1 MFNFSDHRVTRTV
14 DLGRFGIRSGAVG
27 ELWSGAELAVLDG
40 WLRVQIPAHGNCLLR
55 L

>member
-1 MFNFSDHRVTRTV
+1 MFNFADHPVTRSV
-14 DLGRFGIRSGAVG
+14 DLGRFGVRSGAAG

-40 WLRVQIPAHGNCLLR
+40 WLRLQIPAHGNCLLR